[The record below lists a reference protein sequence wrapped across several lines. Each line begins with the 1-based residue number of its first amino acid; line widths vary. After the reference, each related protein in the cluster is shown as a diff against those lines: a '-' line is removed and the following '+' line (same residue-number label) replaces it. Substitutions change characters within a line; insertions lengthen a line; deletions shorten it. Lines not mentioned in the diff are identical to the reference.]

1 MDALLIIDSPRVGV
15 WNMGIDEALRE
26 WAGRHGT
33 PVVRFYE
40 WAPATLSLGYFQT
53 LRDRAS
59 HPPSRDLHVV
69 RRASGGGA
77 IVHDRELTYSCAL
90 PVAARWGADGL
101 SLVDAFHSSLRETLE
116 EWGIAASLCRSP
128 APVPRE
134 AEPFLCFQRRADG
147 DLLLDGMKIAGSAQ
161 RRLQGS
167 LLQHG
172 SVLLRK
178 SPAAPELPGIEE
190 MAGRSFGVDELRSL
204 WAERLGRRLGWVFKP
219 CDMMD
224 WVRERAAFWID
235 ERFGAECWTA
245 RR

>member
-1 MDALLIIDSPRVGV
+1 MDALLITDSPRVGV

-26 WAGRHGT
+26 WTGRQGT

-40 WAPATLSLGYFQT
+40 WAPATLSLGYFQN
-53 LRDRAS
+53 LCDRS
-59 HPPSRDLHVV
+59 LHTSSRDLQVV

-77 IVHDRELTYSCAL
+77 IVHDRELTYSCSL
-90 PVAARWGADGL
+90 PMAGRWGADGL
-101 SLVDAFHSSLRETLE
+101 SLVDAFHATLCETLGA
-116 EWGIAASLCRSP
+116 WGIAASLCRSP

-172 SVLLRK
+172 SVLLRQ

-190 MAGRSFGVDELRSL
+190 LAGRPVRVDDLRSL
-204 WAERLGRRLGWVFKP
+204 WAERLSRRLGWTFVP
-219 CDMMD
+219 CDMPQG
-224 WVRERAAFWID
+224 VRERAAYWID
-235 ERFGAECWTA
+235 ERFGAERWTA